1 MQVLDPVPSSQSSA
15 PPEGELADLAK
26 IAQHEWWQGSVVEA
40 VAMGVADFGH
50 PFVVVASQT
59 CNVQSCDIDKVP
71 MVELLGARQIDS
83 SELARQYRGGAH
95 PRILHTVAYGPDGSE
110 LALELRI
117 EERVWVPRA
126 QLANLH
132 PSAYRIIDAKDDPS
146 LRNKEVFSAWL
157 GRSYTRVE
165 LPDAFNDLLKQTKI
179 GDSLSRWVVG
189 RFSDKIQ
196 GVYFQIAESSED
208 DSGEDVYHSP
218 SEIACL
224 NPPYD
229 LAVTVVLYLED
240 DVADVEGALAKFNE
254 KNIPN
259 PVPGEERITRIAYAR
274 NLGVNLITDAVS
286 VQSWTVDN
294 LIHSVKYTEWDFMS
308 TLSEDLTLSD

>member
-1 MQVLDPVPSSQSSA
+1 
-15 PPEGELADLAK
+15 
-26 IAQHEWWQGSVVEA
+26 
-40 VAMGVADFGH
+40 
-50 PFVVVASQT
+50 
-59 CNVQSCDIDKVP
+59 
-71 MVELLGARQIDS
+71 
-83 SELARQYRGGAH
+83 
-95 PRILHTVAYGPDGSE
+95 VAYGPDGEE

-126 QLANLH
+126 RLAETH
-132 PSAYRIIDAKDDPS
+132 PSGYRIVDAKNDPS

-179 GDSLSRWVVG
+179 GISLYKWVVDK
-189 RFSDKIQ
+189 FSDKIQ

-208 DSGEDVYHSP
+208 DSGEEVYHSP

-229 LAVTVVLYLED
+229 LAVTVVLYRED
-240 DVADVEGALAKFNE
+240 DVAEVEGALGNFTK
-254 KNIPN
+254 KTVPN
-259 PVPGEERITRIAYAR
+259 PIPDGEKITRIAYAR
-274 NLGVNLITDAVS
+274 SLGVNLITDVVS
-286 VQSWTVDN
+286 VQSWTVDD

-308 TLSEDLTLSD
+308 TLNEDLTLSDG